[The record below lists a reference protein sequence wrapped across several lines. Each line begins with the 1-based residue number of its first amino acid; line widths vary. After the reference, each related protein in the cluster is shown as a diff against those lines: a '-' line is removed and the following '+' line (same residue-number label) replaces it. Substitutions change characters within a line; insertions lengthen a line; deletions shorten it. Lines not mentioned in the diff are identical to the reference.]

1 VTAAEASP
9 APAVDGPRRL
19 ARTLE
24 DLGGAVR
31 SLGGARWSRRPDGRN
46 WSPKEIV
53 CHLRDVE
60 ELFLTRFMTMLA
72 MDEPKILAF
81 SATPEDL
88 TAWGIGGAIGHPL
101 DPDRWAGERQYLSN
115 DGPKAL
121 AAFDRRRRET
131 LALLGGL
138 SAAQWTR
145 AGHHPTRGRSTIA
158 EFAGAAGRARREPS
172 RPAPTRARRT
182 RLIAH
187 DEGRREP

>member
-1 VTAAEASP
+1 MTAAEAST

-24 DLGGAVR
+24 DLGKAVR
-31 SLGGARWSRRPDGRN
+31 SLDDAQWSRRPDGRN

-81 SATPEDL
+81 NAMPEDL
-88 TAWGIGGAIGHPL
+88 AAWGIGGAIGHPL
-101 DPDRWAGERQYLSN
+101 DPDRWAEERQYLSN
-115 DGPKAL
+115 AGPKAL
-121 AAFDRRRRET
+121 GAFDRRRRET

-158 EFAGAAGRARREPS
+158 EFAGALA
-172 RPAPTRARRT
+172 
-182 RLIAH
+182 AH
-187 DEGRREP
+187 DENHLAQLQRALAGHA